1 MKINKTNSDTKR
13 DIKQTQFF
21 RKTLFVK
28 IFIVKFLLV
37 SSRKFFQLQQIL
49 ILRARLSWENK
60 SAD

>member
-37 SSRKFFQLQQIL
+37 SSRKFFQLQ
-49 ILRARLSWENK
+49 
-60 SAD
+60 